1 MGVGGSQSRHRKSG
15 NSIRHALGAMA
26 STTLSHTG
34 VFAFDVCHV
43 GVVLRAVFFVHAVL
57 AVAMLF
63 CANGPMAW
71 LHQLAWSSSV
81 ALPGLL
87 LWLVLC
93 CGCKVVLARLR
104 PFAQW
109 GAALL
114 LGGIGAAFGHGLMR
128 WTWGNFTFDQP
139 FRSDDAG
146 PTIVAGMAFAAVIFY
161 GLSLRARLRFPAD
174 TRARLVELQSRI
186 RPHFL
191 FNTLNTAIALVRS
204 DPARAE
210 GVLED
215 LAELFRGALAETN
228 PSVSLADEVLL
239 AKRYL
244 AIEQI
249 RFGTRLRL
257 QWQLDE
263 RAGAA
268 RVPALLLQPLVE
280 NAVRHGIELAPE
292 GGEVCIMSRVSR
304 GQAEIS
310 IRNTVPEQASQAGHG
325 IALANVRE
333 RLLLLHDVAAQFEVR
348 RGRTWF
354 SVRMVVPL

>member
-1 MGVGGSQSRHRKSG
+1 MPSSPPRSAV
-15 NSIRHALGAMA
+15 L
-26 STTLSHTG
+26 
-34 VFAFDVCHV
+34 AFDVCHV
-43 GVVLRAVFFVHAVL
+43 GLVLRAVFFVHGSL
-57 AVAMLF
+57 AVVMLF
-63 CANGPMAW
+63 EANGPMAW

-93 CGCKVVLARLR
+93 CGLKAILARLR
-104 PFAQW
+104 VYAQW

-114 LGGIGAAFGHGLMR
+114 LGGVCAGFGHGLMLL
-128 WTWGNFTFDQP
+128 TWGNLPFDHP
-139 FRSDDAG
+139 FAHPFGRGEGAA
-146 PTIVAGMAFAAVIFY
+146 TVVAGMALAATIFY
-161 GLSLRARLRFPAD
+161 GLSLRARSHFPAD
-174 TRARLVELQSRI
+174 TRARLAELQSRI

-228 PSVSLADEVLL
+228 QAVSLSDEVLL
-239 AKRYL
+239 AQRYL

-257 QWQLDE
+257 EWQLDAQ
-263 RAGAA
+263 AGAA

-280 NAVRHGIELAPE
+280 NAVRHGIEPAPE
-292 GGEVCIMSRVSR
+292 GGEVRIISRVRR

-310 IRNTVPEQASQAGHG
+310 IRNTVPLQASQAGHG
-325 IALANVRE
+325 MALENVRE

-348 RGRTWF
+348 RGQRWF
-354 SVRMVVPL
+354 SVHMVVPL